1 MSIWND
7 KELTAK
13 IIAELPPEKP
23 MKTYEVEIKRTSY
36 IVCTVE
42 GEDVDAAKD
51 AAWRW
56 YEGAGDEAYA
66 DLEIVYCEE
75 VQA

>member
-1 MSIWND
+1 
-7 KELTAK
+7 
-13 IIAELPPEKP
+13 

-42 GEDVDAAKD
+42 AENEDDAKD

-56 YEGAGDEAYA
+56 YEGVGDCDDAHS
-66 DLEIVYCEE
+66 EINYCQELR
-75 VQA
+75 